1 MTPTPTPAQEP
12 TATPSDAEP
21 VLVRPAAV
29 QIWESMLS
37 QVPEAGDD
45 AVEAIL
51 GQIAA
56 AESVSEL
63 DAPWEGGSM
72 ELYRDTPL
80 TILSIRRMRSDFS
93 GGLGWYLI
101 VDAAVRTTGERVTFT
116 TSSVNTVAQLVKA
129 WALGAIPFKA
139 TPRRAERPSRNG
151 FYAWHLE
158 IEE

>member
-1 MTPTPTPAQEP
+1 MTDTARVNAKPTPTL
-12 TATPSDAEP
+12 SDGEP

-29 QIWESMLS
+29 QVWESMLS

-56 AESVSEL
+56 AESISEL
-63 DAPWEGGSM
+63 DAPWEGGGM
-72 ELYRDTPL
+72 ELYKDTPL
-80 TILSIRRMRSDFS
+80 TIMGIRRMRSDFA

-116 TSSVNTVAQLVKA
+116 TSSVNTVAQLVRA
-129 WALGAIPFKA
+129 WVLNAIPFKA

-151 FYAWHLE
+151 YYAWHLE